1 MGAGFSTQKAL
12 NFFLFKKSWWGRKKG
27 RRNRHRLCSDNRSSN
42 CLREKRNKGGRKGK
56 EQRGGRRASACRVEG
71 NRDRRFGGTSYKRNC
86 HRERCGSGG
95 SSAAPLGSRAQLAG
109 GSYPAGGIG
118 WGRRLGHG
126 ERLAKWHRAPKPLGS
141 LREGSATGCALGLWR
156 LPILRAWPAL
166 PRTLPISR
174 GPQKTG
180 RGRKRR
186 RRQLNER
193 LQ

>member
-1 MGAGFSTQKAL
+1 M
-12 NFFLFKKSWWGRKKG
+12 
-27 RRNRHRLCSDNRSSN
+27 
-42 CLREKRNKGGRKGK
+42 REKRNKGGRKGK

-166 PRTLPISR
+166 PRTLPIDLTVHCFLCHSR
-174 GPQKTG
+174 DQKFSL
-180 RGRKRR
+180 RGMMLLVLRFPSKRLR
-186 RRQLNER
+186 SPLGSKVIH
-193 LQ
+193 